1 MLYKKHLR
9 NLDELHAER
18 LAIKKK
24 ARKKAAALKKA
35 ESDKGS
41 LLEQGVG
48 FLSGSLTGSAKL
60 APVLELASKY
70 ALPFVMKRGAQL
82 GVRKIAGTAIKEL
95 AFGYL
100 KWKALS
106 IAATIIA
113 NKIKKKSQKEA

>member
-9 NLDELHAER
+9 DLDELHAER

-35 ESDKGS
+35 GTDNGS
-41 LLEQGVG
+41 MLEKGVG

-60 APVLELASKY
+60 APFVEMASKF
-70 ALPFVMKRGAQL
+70 ALPFIVKRGAQL
-82 GVRKIAGTAIKEL
+82 GVRRIAGVAIREL

-106 IAATIIA
+106 IAATIIT
-113 NKIKKKSQKEA
+113 NKIKKKKKEA